1 MKLPTVRQT
10 MYVVLVGSV
19 FTVGVYAG
27 MMHAMLVAA
36 RLSADVL
43 VDENGQLRWKNEAL
57 QREIQAKTFRD
68 ARAAARRAPSAASA
82 SSASTGASA
91 P

>member
-43 VDENGQLRWKNEAL
+43 VDENGQLRW
-57 QREIQAKTFRD
+57 
-68 ARAAARRAPSAASA
+68 
-82 SSASTGASA
+82 
-91 P
+91 